1 MINCILIQNNNI
13 NELKVRNLTEDS
25 IYKKCNFKNNIDFI
39 KIKTWNYKNNIIELW
54 GKNKGFS
61 SSLSEFELFLN
72 NSINIYGKSIFLMK
86 SNEDKYISIDKDNFV
101 QFLKLNTNNNNEVFN
116 IENEE
121 KLKEVNNKDN
131 INKNAKNDLN
141 IDNYSESSESSEF
154 SNNSELTYELYEY
167 SDED

>member
-61 SSLSEFELFLN
+61 SSLSEFELFIN
-72 NSINIYGKSIFLMK
+72 NSINVYGKSIFLMR
-86 SNEDKYISIDKDNFV
+86 SDEDKYISIDKDNFV
-101 QFLKLNTNNNNEVFN
+101 EFLNLNNVKKNENVYIEDVENEDNQNNINDINNE
-116 IENEE
+116 
-121 KLKEVNNKDN
+121 D
-131 INKNAKNDLN
+131 KN
-141 IDNYSESSESSEF
+141 SECSEF
-154 SNNSELTYELYEY
+154 SNNSELTLELYEY
-167 SDED
+167 SDEE

>member
-61 SSLSEFELFLN
+61 SSLSEFELFIN
-72 NSINIYGKSIFLMK
+72 NSINVYGKSIFLMR
-86 SNEDKYISIDKDNFV
+86 SDEDKYISIDKDNFV
-101 QFLKLNTNNNNEVFN
+101 EFLNLNNIKKNENVYIEDVENEDNQNNINDINNE
-116 IENEE
+116 
-121 KLKEVNNKDN
+121 D
-131 INKNAKNDLN
+131 KN
-141 IDNYSESSESSEF
+141 SECSEF
-154 SNNSELTYELYEY
+154 SNNSELTLELYEY
-167 SDED
+167 SDEE